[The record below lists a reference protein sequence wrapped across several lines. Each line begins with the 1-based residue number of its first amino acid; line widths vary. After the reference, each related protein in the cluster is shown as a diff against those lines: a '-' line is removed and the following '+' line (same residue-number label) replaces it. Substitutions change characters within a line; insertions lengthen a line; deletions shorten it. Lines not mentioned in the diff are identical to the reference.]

1 MARKKDRK
9 LAEPKENPYGL
20 PVKRLDGE
28 DIEAATARIVLTPS
42 VGAAAVTGA
51 YRPYG
56 LEPIPLGDL
65 IRALEVQGQQVLTGD
80 QGRSEQ
86 MLTAQA
92 HSLDA
97 IFNRLAV
104 WAGGHIG
111 RDANLT
117 ERYLRLALKAQSQ
130 CRTTLETLANI
141 KNPPIVYA
149 RQANI
154 SQGHQQ
160 VNNHSGA
167 GPQAHAPEKNSQI
180 PQNELLEAGGG

>member
-1 MARKKDRK
+1 MAKKKDK
-9 LAEPKENPYGL
+9 PVAKQGNDAYGL
-20 PVKRLDGE
+20 PVRRLEGE
-28 DIEAATARIVLTPS
+28 GLEEATARIVLTPS

-56 LEPIPLGDL
+56 LEPIPMRDL
-65 IRALEVQGQQVLTGD
+65 ITALETQCQKVGD
-80 QGRSEQ
+80 GNQGRSEQ

-111 RDANLT
+111 RDVNAA

-160 VNNHSGA
+160 VNNYPDADHQA
-167 GPQAHAPEKNSQI
+167 GPPEKNSQI
-180 PQNELLEAGGG
+180 LQNELLEADSG